1 MSVAIHAGTKNAI
14 VGRTGSGKTSLFLTL
29 LNFLEYTGSIII
41 DGIEVSTVPRSVL
54 RSRIISISQD
64 LIHLPSSVRDNLTPH
79 DMNKSAEGRVP
90 EAAIFGALAKVGL
103 DDYIRTHGGLDVA
116 LDDIDLSQG
125 QRQLFA
131 LARALIQMNKTR
143 SKIILVDE
151 ATSSVDVECEK
162 KMQAV
167 MDEVFEGYTVL
178 TIAHRMHTMN
188 AAHCILEMSHGR
200 LVGEES

>member
-1 MSVAIHAGTKNAI
+1 M
-14 VGRTGSGKTSLFLTL
+14 
-29 LNFLEYTGSIII
+29 
-41 DGIEVSTVPRSVL
+41 
-54 RSRIISISQD
+54 
-64 LIHLPSSVRDNLTPH
+64 
-79 DMNKSAEGRVP
+79 
-90 EAAIFGALAKVGL
+90 
-103 DDYIRTHGGLDVA
+103 A

-125 QRQLFA
+125 QRQLLA

-167 MDEVFEGYTVL
+167 MDEAFEGCTVL